1 MKAILKNTAESAV
14 MGIAIMATCVLI
26 IPITLIF
33 VIGGLG
39 ASIQHP
45 IKMETEK

>member
-1 MKAILKNTAESAV
+1 MKAILKKAAEATVTGVANIVV
-14 MGIAIMATCVLI
+14 MVLI
-26 IPITLIF
+26 IPITLIC

-45 IKMETEK
+45 IKKETEK